1 MSLSRR
7 DFLKLATVA
16 AGGTAISVPI
26 FKSVMA
32 MGKKPETVASNIPTF
47 CEICFWNCGEIAR
60 VENGKVVKLEGNPT
74 DPSSRGKLCARG
86 NAGMG
91 SLYDPDRLKHP
102 MLNVG
107 KRGEPKWKKVSWDE
121 ALGFIAEKMTKIK
134 ATYGP
139 EAVALISHG
148 TGGSF
153 WKYLLKAYG
162 SQNSTAPS
170 FAQCRGPRDI
180 GYTLTFGAGPGS
192 PEQIDLANSKFIVL
206 IGAHLGENAHNSQV
220 QDFVEGIARGAKLV
234 VVDPRF
240 STAAGKAT
248 WWLPI
253 KPGTDIAL
261 LLAWINIIVQEKL
274 YDKEYI
280 NKYAIGLK
288 ELKEEVKT
296 YTPEWASKETEI
308 PADIIVETV
317 REMSRYKPSVVVHP
331 GRHTAWYGDD
341 TQRSR
346 AMAILTALM
355 GSWGR
360 EGGYYFP
367 TKVAGIPEYPNL
379 PSPPEPQRLKLSG
392 DWPYAVEAT
401 TTSLRKTTI
410 TGKPYPVKGWIA
422 YDCHILKTLPNQK
435 ETIEAIKNLDL
446 MVVVDVLPY
455 AHIDWADVI
464 LPECTYLERYD
475 DLKVGKG
482 KVLSVTI
489 RQPVV
494 QPMYESKPSWW
505 MVRELGI
512 KLGLEAYFPYK
523 DIEEYLKARL
533 DAKSIRFEELK
544 EKGTITFPDTANP
557 FITSGNEPEFDTDSG
572 KIELYSKALKEQGF
586 DPVPKYKRPEMP
598 PEGYFRLLYGRS
610 PLHTFSRTV
619 NNQWLWELYKEN
631 ELWINAK
638 RAKALGFKN
647 GEYVVLINQ
656 DGARSNRIKLKATER
671 IREDCVYMV
680 HGFGHNS
687 KETKKAYKKGADD
700 QSLITRY
707 AIDPLMGGT
716 GMRVNFVKIIKEA

>member
-7 DFLKLATVA
+7 DFLRYSAIAA
-16 AGGTAISVPI
+16 AGASSIPI

-32 MGKKPETVASNIPTF
+32 MGKKPEKVVSHVPTF
-47 CEICFWNCGEIAR
+47 CEICFWNCGAIAR
-60 VENGKVVKLEGNPT
+60 VENGRVVKLDGNPAN
-74 DPSSRGKLCARG
+74 PASRGTLCARG

-107 KRGEPKWKKVSWDE
+107 KRGEPRWKKVSWDE
-121 ALGFIAEKMTKIK
+121 ALDFITERMQKIK
-134 ATYGP
+134 KTYGP

-148 TGGSF
+148 TGGRF

-162 SQNSTAPS
+162 TPNFTAPS

-180 GYTLTFGAGPGS
+180 GYLLTFGAGVGS
-192 PEQIDLANSKFIVL
+192 PEPIDLANSKFIVL
-206 IGAHLGENAHNSQV
+206 IGSHLGENIHNSQV
-220 QDFVEGIARGAKLV
+220 QDFVEGIAKGAKLV

-253 KPGTDIAL
+253 KPGTDMAL
-261 LLAWINIIVQEKL
+261 LLTWINIIVSDEL
-274 YDKEYI
+274 YDKDYI
-280 NKYAIGLK
+280 NRYAIGLK
-288 ELKEEVKT
+288 ELKEEVRP

-308 PADIIVETV
+308 PADIIVEIA
-317 REMSRYKPSVVVHP
+317 REMSRYKPNVLIHP
-331 GRHTAWYGDD
+331 GRYTVWYGDD

-346 AMAILTALM
+346 AMAILVALM

-367 TKVAGIPEYPNL
+367 TKASGIPEYPNL
-379 PSPPEPQRLKLSG
+379 PTPPEPQKPELKG
-392 DWPYAVEAT
+392 DWPFAVEPT
-401 TTSLRKTTI
+401 TTAIRKAAI
-410 TGKPYPVKGWIA
+410 TGKPYPVKGWVVYSSNIF
-422 YDCHILKTLPNQK
+422 KTLPNQK
-435 ETIEAIKNLDL
+435 ETIDAIKNLDL
-446 MVVVDVLPY
+446 MLVVDILPY
-455 AHIDWADVI
+455 EHIDWADVI

-475 DLKVGKG
+475 DLKVSKG
-482 KVLSVTI
+482 KTLSITI
-489 RQPVV
+489 RQPAV

-505 MVRELGI
+505 ITRELGM
-512 KLGLEAYFPYK
+512 KLALEAYYPWR
-523 DIEEYLKARL
+523 DIEEYLKTRL
-533 DAKSIRFEELK
+533 EATGIRFEELK
-544 EKGTITFPDTANP
+544 AKGTISFPDTANP
-557 FITSGNEPEFDTDSG
+557 FITADREPEFDTDSG
-572 KIELYSKALKEQGF
+572 KIELYSKALQEKGF
-586 DPVPKYKRPEMP
+586 DPVPKYKKHDTP
-598 PEGYFRLLYGRS
+598 PEGYFRLIYGRS
-610 PLHTFSRTV
+610 PVHTFSRTV

-631 ELWINAK
+631 ELWVNAK
-638 RAKALGFKN
+638 RAEALGFKN

-700 QSLITRY
+700 QSLITKY

-716 GMRVNFVKIIKEA
+716 GMRVNFVKILKEA